1 MIAKNLRNI
10 AIVAHVDHGKTTLVD
25 AMLWQSGTFR
35 VNQEVRERVLDSMDL
50 EREKGITIMAKN
62 TAVRFGE
69 VKINIVDTPGHADF
83 GGEVER
89 TLRMVD
95 GIMLLVDAAEGPLP
109 QTRFVLAKALELEL
123 PAIVVINKIDRR
135 DARPE
140 QVLDEIYDLFID
152 LDANDAQVEFPV
164 IYSIAREGKCGSDP
178 NAPLGDFRLLFDT
191 ILDHV
196 PPPSGGAEDSLQ
208 VLITNVQPDAYRGPL
223 AIGRVIQGTLGN
235 ETAVTLCHRDERQ
248 TPARVTALFVY
259 EGLDRVEEMEAGP
272 GDIVAIAG
280 MTGIGLGETIA
291 DGETPHPLKPIS
303 VDEPTMSMEFRI
315 NDSPFSGKVGQ
326 YVTSRHLRD
335 RLQKE
340 AATNLSMR
348 VEATDSPD
356 CFVVYGRGEL
366 QMAILI
372 EQMRRESHELAVGMP
387 QVLTRTVRGK
397 KHEPFETALIDVAEE
412 YMGTVV
418 QKLGTRKG
426 AMVKMVNHGSG
437 RVRLEFE
444 IPSRGLIGYRTE
456 FLTDTKGT
464 GILTHIFLGYRP
476 WAGNIV
482 HRTTGALVADREGR
496 VTGYAILNLQ
506 ERGELFV
513 GPTEEVY
520 GGMIVGENSR
530 DADLDVNITKEKKL
544 TNMRSSTA
552 DNFEK
557 LVPPRRMSL
566 EEAIE
571 FVRHDE
577 LIEVTP
583 NSFRLRK
590 RYLDPNERKKYAGEP
605 QKTKSPAPGCYWKS
619 ISPGPTG
626 PAFPSPSVMRMPV
639 VNSRSFRFLPGC
651 GLLRKRSLKV
661 TCQLNQLFR
670 RVVAVESKFTRYS
683 PRLLRLEYAASR
695 SVNDVRLLRR

>member
-35 VNQEVRERVLDSMDL
+35 ANQEVRERVLDSMDL

-62 TAVRFGE
+62 TAVRYGE

-109 QTRFVLAKALELEL
+109 QTRFVLVKALELEL

-140 QVLDEIYDLFID
+140 LVLDEIYDLFID

-178 NAPLGDFRLLFDT
+178 NAPLGDLRSLFDT

-196 PPPSGGAEDSLQ
+196 PAPSGGAEDSLQ

-248 TPARVTALFVY
+248 TPARVTALFVF
-259 EGLDRVEEMEAGP
+259 EGLDRVEVAEAGP

-335 RLQKE
+335 RLEKE
-340 AATNLSMR
+340 TATNLSMR
-348 VEATDSPD
+348 VEATDTPD
-356 CFVVYGRGEL
+356 SFVVYGRGEL

-387 QVLTRTVRGK
+387 QVLTRTVQGQ

-476 WAGNIV
+476 WAGNIA
-482 HRTTGALVADREGR
+482 HRTTGALVADRAGR

-583 NSFRLRK
+583 SSFCLRK
-590 RYLDPNERKKYAGEP
+590 RYLDPNDRRK
-605 QKTKSPAPGCYWKS
+605 
-619 ISPGPTG
+619 
-626 PAFPSPSVMRMPV
+626 
-639 VNSRSFRFLPGC
+639 
-651 GLLRKRSLKV
+651 
-661 TCQLNQLFR
+661 
-670 RVVAVESKFTRYS
+670 
-683 PRLLRLEYAASR
+683 
-695 SVNDVRLLRR
+695 